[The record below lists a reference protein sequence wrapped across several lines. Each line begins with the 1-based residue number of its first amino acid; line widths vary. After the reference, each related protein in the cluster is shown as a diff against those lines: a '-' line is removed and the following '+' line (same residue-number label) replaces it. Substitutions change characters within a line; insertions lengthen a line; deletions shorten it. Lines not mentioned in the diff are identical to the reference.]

1 MAATYRRGSP
11 RGSVCPGIAGWGW
24 AAGVGPH
31 RDLPA
36 ELSGSAPVGSR
47 RGLAPWQ
54 PQLPATQSTRT
65 HSAAWPWCRMTHS
78 MTSALCAFTAT
89 RPHRDPTHAR
99 SSVLSE
105 SVSLWRV
112 CIPCGLSRWF
122 VKRTPSGFRKRV
134 CTSLAARE
142 PHDTQSKPLEIITR
156 PAKMLCS
163 CKQSAYTCT
172 TSTVVSSKLTAT
184 RHTRR
189 NRSQS
194 PYT

>member
-1 MAATYRRGSP
+1 MAGGAMAAAYRRGSP

-54 PQLPATQSTRT
+54 PQLPATQSTSTRC
-65 HSAAWPWCRMTHS
+65 AAWPWCRLTHS

-89 RPHRDPTHAR
+89 SPHRDPTHAR

-112 CIPCGLSRWF
+112 CILCGLCAGSSSAPLIISERF
-122 VKRTPSGFRKRV
+122 QE
-134 CTSLAARE
+134 TSLHQPGGAWVRVSGSTRTLQVPSE
-142 PHDTQSKPLEIITR
+142 TTQSW
-156 PAKMLCS
+156 
-163 CKQSAYTCT
+163 
-172 TSTVVSSKLTAT
+172 TSLVNMNVNTKVVKI
-184 RHTRR
+184 
-189 NRSQS
+189 SQERL
-194 PYT
+194 

>member
-1 MAATYRRGSP
+1 MAAAYRRGSP

-112 CIPCGLSRWF
+112 CILCGLCAGSSSAPPPISERF
-122 VKRTPSGFRKRV
+122 QE
-134 CTSLAARE
+134 TSLHQPGGAWVRVSGSTRTLQVPSE
-142 PHDTQSKPLEIITR
+142 TTQSW
-156 PAKMLCS
+156 
-163 CKQSAYTCT
+163 
-172 TSTVVSSKLTAT
+172 TSLVNMNVNTKVVKI
-184 RHTRR
+184 
-189 NRSQS
+189 SQER
-194 PYT
+194 